1 MAEQKTK
8 ATKAS
13 VSGYIAAIANEQ
25 RRKDCK
31 ALATLITKA
40 TGLKPKMWGSAIVG
54 FGSYH
59 YKYDSGHEGD
69 SCVVGFSS
77 RAGAISLYVM
87 NFDGRD
93 ALLTKL
99 GKHTAAKSCLY
110 VKSLEDVDAKV
121 LTQVFKKGAAAIKKR
136 YGFQA

>member
-40 TGLKPKMWGSAIVG
+40 TGLKPKM
-54 FGSYH
+54 
-59 YKYDSGHEGD
+59 
-69 SCVVGFSS
+69 
-77 RAGAISLYVM
+77 
-87 NFDGRD
+87 
-93 ALLTKL
+93 
-99 GKHTAAKSCLY
+99 
-110 VKSLEDVDAKV
+110 
-121 LTQVFKKGAAAIKKR
+121 
-136 YGFQA
+136 